1 MESPSVNFRSS
12 INSVIDNLP
21 QGHDKAFKQAIYT
34 TAANIF
40 VILAGAAAIAVYF
53 ILEPFLGPL
62 LWSVLCGTF
71 LYPFKRSLTNSLKK
85 WLSGLRNSGTL
96 FVVGI
101 VTLPFSSANRAYESV
116 YCKIVNHL
124 NVLGGGLLVVFSSYL
139 LWHFG
144 PVYAIFGAL
153 QSMLYFVYE
162 ALGYFTSFWVWT
174 IVVAY
179 LLAVGFLWSP
189 ESKRYLRYLSMP
201 VWFVLILHTATVAGS
216 LRVPLF
222 ILLLIVIMVGFV
234 AEVREVRKPRQIEGK
249 LVTPSPVETAWIV
262 ITGDYDSLNTE
273 KQSEELATT
282 SEQNVAGGDSR
293 KTEEK
298 TETELKKPSS
308 LPVKLISTASPQQK
322 YEKKITSK
330 LNVFLKKDLKEIPEP
345 VETKPQTSEV
355 TTKQVPPSKEP
366 DKRKPSVSVETKGSG
381 SDNYFLIL
389 FWMLILTRLWMN
401 MWILQLLLPIGFIMW
416 LFKFL
421 GYQLSSEGI
430 LGDKVKLLKG
440 KAEEWLKKRK
450 DALAPRWICG
460 LFLLIKRGDA
470 KIIRILE
477 LSLDKATSILFILLL
492 LVGTILVTVFCAA
505 QVQQESM
512 HLAQMTSNLFNNTLH
527 PEITSWLPDGEEMQK
542 AMDSMVGNAYLYGRN
557 WIASKVRDL
566 VDGEKATSNNT
577 QLENQVL
584 EVWDNLYENWLAR
597 NASSNTQQMTT
608 EFQVIPADFMN
619 LQSLWEFV
627 TNGDRFNLGQVI
639 PFVKENIGTFMSVLE
654 SIWLVLKGN
663 MNLVFNLLTATLSL
677 VFGGGTAILNFV
689 LSSAIFL
696 TTLFY
701 LLASSG
707 DQYKP
712 VEWFSSISVTHQG
725 NSFGQAVQE
734 AVGGVFMA
742 SLKMAVFY
750 GLYTWLTHSV
760 FGVNIV
766 FIPSALAAVFAAVPF
781 LGTYWA
787 AIPAVLELWLVKGQ
801 GVLSI
806 LLFVLHMLPTY
817 VVDTTILSEIKGGH
831 PYITGLAIA
840 GGIFWL
846 GLEGAIIG
854 PILLCCLIVAI
865 NVYSNMLQPDTP
877 TAGYNTQEPRVHR
890 VSLPSLFQRSV
901 SSTDVT
907 RR

>member
-1 MESPSVNFRSS
+1 MDSPSVNFRSS
-12 INSVIDNLP
+12 IHSYLP

-40 VILAGAAAIAVYF
+40 VLLAGAAAIAVYF

-71 LYPFKRSLTNSLKK
+71 LYPFKRSLTNSLRK
-85 WLSGLRNSGTL
+85 WLSGLRNSGTPI
-96 FVVGI
+96 VVGI
-101 VTLPFSSANRAYESV
+101 VTLPFSSANQAYESV
-116 YCKIVNHL
+116 YSKIVDHL
-124 NVLGGGLLVVFSSYL
+124 KVLGGGLLAVFSAYL

-144 PVYAIFGAL
+144 PVYSIFGAL
-153 QSMLYFVYE
+153 QSILYFVYD

-189 ESKRYLRYLSMP
+189 EPNVCLP
-201 VWFVLILHTATVAGS
+201 VYASVVCSYSSYSNSCWIPESSSVYSPANTHHC
-216 LRVPLF
+216 
-222 ILLLIVIMVGFV
+222 
-234 AEVREVRKPRQIEGK
+234 K

-282 SEQNVAGGDSR
+282 SEQNVAGGDSQ
-293 KTEEK
+293 KKENK

-308 LPVKLISTASPQQK
+308 LPVKLISTAPPQPK
-322 YEKKITSK
+322 YEKQITSK
-330 LNVFLKKDLKEIPEP
+330 LNVSWKKDLKETPEP
-345 VETKPQTSEV
+345 VATKPQTSET
-355 TTKQVPPSKEP
+355 TTKQAPPSKEP
-366 DKRKPSVSVETKGSG
+366 NKPKPTVSVEATG
-381 SDNYFLIL
+381 SDSDKFFLIL

-421 GYQLSSEGI
+421 GYHLSSEGI
-430 LGDKVKLLKG
+430 LGDKVKPLKG
-440 KAEEWLKKRK
+440 KAEEWLMKRK

-460 LFLLIKRGDA
+460 LFLLMKRGDA

-597 NASSNTQQMTT
+597 ISYTRLWLWRASGDYNW
-608 EFQVIPADFMN
+608 FPVIPANFMN
-619 LQSLWEFV
+619 LQSLWELV

-689 LSSAIFL
+689 LSSVCINTLQIFH
-696 TTLFY
+696 
-701 LLASSG
+701 
-707 DQYKP
+707 
-712 VEWFSSISVTHQG
+712 IS
-725 NSFGQAVQE
+725 N
-734 AVGGVFMA
+734 
-742 SLKMAVFY
+742 LKV
-750 GLYTWLTHSV
+750 
-760 FGVNIV
+760 
-766 FIPSALAAVFAAVPF
+766 
-781 LGTYWA
+781 
-787 AIPAVLELWLVKGQ
+787 
-801 GVLSI
+801 
-806 LLFVLHMLPTY
+806 
-817 VVDTTILSEIKGGH
+817 
-831 PYITGLAIA
+831 
-840 GGIFWL
+840 
-846 GLEGAIIG
+846 
-854 PILLCCLIVAI
+854 C
-865 NVYSNMLQPDTP
+865 
-877 TAGYNTQEPRVHR
+877 
-890 VSLPSLFQRSV
+890 
-901 SSTDVT
+901 
-907 RR
+907 

>member
-12 INSVIDNLP
+12 IHSVINNLP

-40 VILAGAAAIAVYF
+40 VLLAGAAAIAVYF

-85 WLSGLRNSGTL
+85 WLSGLRNSGTP
-96 FVVGI
+96 FIVGI

-116 YCKIVNHL
+116 YSKIVNHL
-124 NVLGGGLLVVFSSYL
+124 KVLGGGLLAVFSSYL

-144 PVYAIFGAL
+144 PVYTILGAL
-153 QSMLYFVYE
+153 QSILYFVYD

-189 ESKRYLRYLSMP
+189 ESKRYLSNSC
-201 VWFVLILHTATVAGS
+201 WIFES
-216 LRVPLF
+216 SSF
-222 ILLLIVIMVGFV
+222 ILLLILIIVGFV
-234 AEVREVRKPRQIEGK
+234 AEVREVRKPRKIEGK

-282 SEQNVAGGDSR
+282 SEQNVAGGDSQ
-293 KTEEK
+293 KTEDK

-308 LPVKLISTASPQQK
+308 LPVKSVSTASPQQK

-330 LNVFLKKDLKEIPEP
+330 LNVFLKKDLKETPEP
-345 VETKPQTSEV
+345 VETKPQTAEV

-366 DKRKPSVSVETKGSG
+366 DKPKPSVSLETKGSG

-401 MWILQLLLPIGFIMW
+401 MWILQLLLPIGFIVW

-430 LGDKVKLLKG
+430 LGDKVKPLKG
-440 KAEEWLKKRK
+440 KAEEWLMKRK

-527 PEITSWLPDGEEMQK
+527 PEITSWLPDGKEMQK

-584 EVWDNLYENWLAR
+584 DVWDRLYENWLAR
-597 NASSNTQQMTT
+597 NASSNTQQITT
-608 EFQVIPADFMN
+608 GFQVIPADFMN
-619 LQSLWEFV
+619 LQSLWELV
-627 TNGDRFNLGQVI
+627 TSGDRFNLGQVI

-663 MNLVFNLLTATLSL
+663 MNLVFNLITATLSL

-865 NVYSNMLQPDTP
+865 NVYSNMLQPDSP
-877 TAGYNTQEPRVHR
+877 TAGQLAV
-890 VSLPSLFQRSV
+890 QM
-901 SSTDVT
+901 
-907 RR
+907 